1 MGPYDIIKTFRVC
14 VNYIVNTDG
23 KLETPNANLL
33 KKYVERYELHIV
45 SVIDFDNDD
54 TNDNQESIL

>member
-1 MGPYDIIKTFRVC
+1 MTLLRRLGC

-23 KLETPNANLL
+23 KLETPYANLL
-33 KKYVERYELHIV
+33 KKYVERYDLHIV

-54 TNDNQESIL
+54 TNDN